1 MLPPIIVSEDE
12 GEGEGEE
19 TSGEAESM
27 LVEDPSNLLLA
38 GEKEK
43 EKEKEKEEEEEVAD
57 SGIAIKLDGR
67 ARAESFSQKAR
78 IGDDVGREDDE
89 VSNSSYFLMYYDC
102 DCILIDYLL
111 SL

>member
-1 MLPPIIVSEDE
+1 MVRLLPPIIVSEDE

-19 TSGEAESM
+19 TLGEAESM

-38 GEKEK
+38 GEKG
-43 EKEKEKEEEEEVAD
+43 KEKEEEEEVAD

-89 VSNSSYFLMYYDC
+89 VSNSSYFLMYYDS

>member
-1 MLPPIIVSEDE
+1 MLPPIIVSED
-12 GEGEGEE
+12 EGEGEE

-38 GEKEK
+38 GEKG
-43 EKEKEKEEEEEVAD
+43 KEKEKEEEEEVAD

-78 IGDDVGREDDE
+78 IGDDVGGEEDE
-89 VSNSSYFLMYYDC
+89 VSNSSSFLMYYGC
-102 DCILIDYLL
+102 DCLLIDYLL

>member
-1 MLPPIIVSEDE
+1 MVRLLPPIIVSEDE

-38 GEKEK
+38 GEKG
-43 EKEKEKEEEEEVAD
+43 KEKEEEEEVAD

-78 IGDDVGREDDE
+78 IGDDVGGEEDE